1 LVKNIMLE
9 KRVVDVNTLLEDLR
23 MAVAYASRAG
33 LLYDRGLVNILKA
46 AETTVRNDKPPDVGA
61 VTFAINEIVKIIAP
75 ITLSD
80 LRCGRNPLE
89 ENNQTRLR
97 KIQFCLSIFVP
108 ILLIIIV
115 YSANILSREQ
125 EALSGL
131 AEIATINPEIKLG
144 ALRKMAQ
151 ERSARPNP
159 DPDRAAYEDYQNR
172 KVELRKMIDRIN
184 EVNAFVRE
192 TTGEGQLPIW
202 EVIRGY
208 FGISTAGA
216 MVPDTSTAGKT
227 AELSS
232 GLVQSPDICAQ
243 DASGRLK
250 LSPEAENLLEWVRS
264 AKSES
269 LEDDCFLLEV
279 VYASSQEPPPLTVAV
294 NAANALNYMSTLKNS
309 VAMRATWLMPFLYG
323 LLGAMIFV
331 MRNITSERR
340 PAMEVFPM
348 IVRLSLG
355 GLAGIVIGWFS
366 ASVGTGSPA
375 VSSNILSLP
384 LVLAFLTG
392 YGIDV
397 FFSLL
402 DRLSGS
408 LIEPQRDKAS

>member
-1 LVKNIMLE
+1 MKNVMLE
-9 KRVVDVNTLLEDLR
+9 KRVVDVNSLLEDLR
-23 MAVAYASRAG
+23 LAVAYASRAG

-80 LRCGRNPLE
+80 LRCRRNPLE

-97 KIQFCLSIFVP
+97 KMQFYLSIFVP

-131 AEIATINPEIKLG
+131 AEIATISPEIKLG
-144 ALRKMAQ
+144 ALRRMAQ
-151 ERSARPNP
+151 ERSTHPN
-159 DPDRAAYEDYQNR
+159 PDRAAYEDYQNR

-192 TTGEGQLPIW
+192 TTGEGEGQLLVW
-202 EVIRGY
+202 EFIRAY

-216 MVPDTSTAGKT
+216 MFPDESTAGK
-227 AELSS
+227 ASVLLS
-232 GLVQSPDICAQ
+232 GPVPPSPEFCTR
-243 DASGRLK
+243 DALGRLK
-250 LSPEAENLLEWVRS
+250 LAPDAGNLLEWVRS

-269 LEDDCFLLEV
+269 LEDDCFLWEV
-279 VYASSQEPPPLTVAV
+279 LYTSSQEPPPL
-294 NAANALNYMSTLKNS
+294 NATKALSHISRLKNS

-375 VSSNILSLP
+375 VSGNILSLP